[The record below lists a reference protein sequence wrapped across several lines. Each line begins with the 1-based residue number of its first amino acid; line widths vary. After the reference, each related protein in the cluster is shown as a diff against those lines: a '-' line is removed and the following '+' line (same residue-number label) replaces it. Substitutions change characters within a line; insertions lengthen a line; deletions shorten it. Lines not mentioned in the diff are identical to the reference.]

1 MCCGGQ
7 AGLVVPRRHEGGSAA
22 VVTIEDNEPRETVVD
37 TALARG
43 ILCLSHPRRP
53 GTVRLK
59 SRPAGV
65 GHMDHRRAAPLAGI
79 AGCLVVL
86 TALVYPYLAVDTV
99 GTYYGTGVVNP
110 LVGAMLALVAV
121 IVFAA
126 GREERSD
133 PQFAAG
139 AALVFS
145 AFAFVLLL
153 GWALTVR
160 LDAVELSGL
169 HRWVTAALALVAPAA
184 ALWYARALSLL

>member
-1 MCCGGQ
+1 
-7 AGLVVPRRHEGGSAA
+7 
-22 VVTIEDNEPRETVVD
+22 
-37 TALARG
+37 
-43 ILCLSHPRRP
+43 
-53 GTVRLK
+53 
-59 SRPAGV
+59 
-65 GHMDHRRAAPLAGI
+65 MDHRRVAPLVGI

-86 TALVYPYLAVDTV
+86 AALVYPYLVADSV

-110 LVGAMLALVAV
+110 LVGAVLVLVAV

-126 GREERSD
+126 GSEERSD

-145 AFAFVLLL
+145 AFAFFLLV

-160 LDAVELSGL
+160 LDAVELSGV
-169 HRWVTAALALVAPAA
+169 HRWVTAALALVAPVA